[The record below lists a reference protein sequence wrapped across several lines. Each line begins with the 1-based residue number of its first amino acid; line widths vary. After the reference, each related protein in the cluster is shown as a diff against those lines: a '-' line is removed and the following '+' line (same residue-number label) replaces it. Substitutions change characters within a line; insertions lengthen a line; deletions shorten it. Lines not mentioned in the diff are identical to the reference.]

1 MFKSKTSGYIMSV
14 IGFLFILYS
23 AVNYIFG
30 LHLTT
35 PSAAIGIVLVAVG
48 SAIIKKYRNQ
58 STETENRTGNQP

>member
-48 SAIIKKYRNQ
+48 TAIIKKYRNQ
-58 STETENRTGNQP
+58 STETENRKGNQP

>member
-30 LHLTT
+30 LHLTM

-48 SAIIKKYRNQ
+48 TAIIKKNRNQ
-58 STETENRTGNQP
+58 SPENENRTGNQP

>member
-48 SAIIKKYRNQ
+48 TAIIKKYRNQ

>member
-1 MFKSKTSGYIMSV
+1 MFKSKTSGYIMTV

-48 SAIIKKYRNQ
+48 AAIIKKYRNQ
-58 STETENRTGNQP
+58 PSENENRTGNQP